1 MSAILTLCCAGVMK
15 PTAIPLD
22 VSVENL
28 VLLDCCKFG
37 LFSLNSSIGGDTSKL
52 RHIEICTIGQPV
64 LTGRP
69 RVKPLK
75 DSSQV
80 DETFIDS
87 RPCEVMLCAAMV
99 TAPNNTSE
107 QGLPRPPPPFE
118 LRLIYARGFT
128 SEGRSSSSTEPIL
141 IGSEALRSGLGELYF
156 GPLSCTLA
164 YFCRNSQ
171 NHVGRRFCSF
181 PRFVRECCAHFLG
194 FHVVLR
200 ILRVVIE

>member
-1 MSAILTLCCAGVMK
+1 MSAILTLCCAGAMK
-15 PTAIPLD
+15 PTAISLD

-28 VLLDCCKFG
+28 VQLDCCKFG
-37 LFSLNSSIGGDTSKL
+37 LVSLNSSLGGDTSKL
-52 RHIEICTIGQPV
+52 RHIEICTIGQLF

-107 QGLPRPPPPFE
+107 QGVPPPPFE
-118 LRLIYARGFT
+118 PRLIIYVTGFT
-128 SEGRSSSSTEPIL
+128 SEGRSSSSTEPIW
-141 IGSEALRSGLGELYF
+141 IRFEALRSGVSELYF

-171 NHVGRRFCSF
+171 NYVGRRFCSF
-181 PRFVRECCAHFLG
+181 SRFVSECYAHFLG
-194 FHVVLR
+194 FHVVLQ

>member
-1 MSAILTLCCAGVMK
+1 MSAILTLCCVGAMK
-15 PTAIPLD
+15 PTAISLD
-22 VSVENL
+22 VFVENL

-37 LFSLNSSIGGDTSKL
+37 LVSLNSPIGVLTRQNCDTL
-52 RHIEICTIGQPV
+52 RFARLDSLF
-64 LTGRP
+64 LTGRL

-80 DETFIDS
+80 DEIFIDS
-87 RPCEVMLCAAMV
+87 RPCEVMSCAAMV

-107 QGLPRPPPPFE
+107 QGVPCPPFE
-118 LRLIYARGFT
+118 PRLTIYVTGFT
-128 SEGRSSSSTEPIL
+128 SEGRSSSSTEPIW
-141 IGSEALRSGLGELYF
+141 IGFEALRSGVDELYF

-181 PRFVRECCAHFLG
+181 PRFVNECYAIFSVFTLFC
-194 FHVVLR
+194 R
-200 ILRVVIE
+200 Y